1 MNNRLQKLNSEF
13 KRYIDSLLR
22 QKVKDPRLTEMFT
35 VVAVDC
41 DRDLSTA
48 KVYVSVFSADSVK
61 AEETFKAMHVRKVPE
76 FRFTKDTSMSY
87 GQKIDRILNE
97 INKKQGDN

>member
-41 DRDLSTA
+41 DRDLSTE

-61 AEETFKAMHVRKVPE
+61 AEENFK
-76 FRFTKDTSMSY
+76 
-87 GQKIDRILNE
+87 E
-97 INKKQGDN
+97 ICDSDP